1 MSSTQQAFQQFK
13 EAFQSFKNTL
23 DVMVQA
29 AITLQEAV
37 KDLEDQLTPPSHPV
51 ARQPSITTNDQV
63 HEQAKRG
70 APRKYETEEERREA
84 QRRASKKYYE
94 KRKARLQELEEEIQR
109 LKQEQEPE

>member
-1 MSSTQQAFQQFK
+1 MSSTQQAFEQFN
-13 EAFQSFKNTL
+13 EALQSFIDNMKA
-23 DVMVQA
+23 MVQA
-29 AITLQEAV
+29 AITLQKAV

-63 HEQAKRG
+63 HEHAKRG

-109 LKQEQEPE
+109 LKQEPE